1 MGTLVRITVSTTQ
14 PDRAQ
19 AALTRAFARIHEL
32 DLRLSNYLPQS
43 EVNHF
48 DPAHPSPD
56 LRRLLD
62 LSQRLTRDTH
72 GAFDPTRTALYDLW
86 RAARQARRLPT
97 AEAIAAARQQHENR
111 LDLGAIAKGYAADEA
126 LRILQ
131 AAGEPRALIAV
142 SGDLAASGPPHGQ
155 PAWRVRLDAV
165 DGRVIPLQHRAVSTS
180 GDTEQYLEA
189 DGQRYS
195 HIVDPR
201 TGYGLTNHVIASV
214 VARHGILSD
223 ALATVVC
230 LLGIPEGT
238 RLARRYGAQVYA
250 KQA

>member
-14 PDRAQ
+14 PDRAP

-32 DLRLSNYLPQS
+32 DLRLSNYLPNS
-43 EVNHF
+43 EVNNF
-48 DPAHPSPD
+48 NPAHVSPD

-62 LSQRLTRDTH
+62 FSRRLTRETQ
-72 GAFDPTRTALYDLW
+72 GAFDPTQTALYDLW
-86 RAARQARRLPT
+86 RAARRAHRLPSPDAIASARRKN
-97 AEAIAAARQQHENR
+97 ENR

-126 LRILQ
+126 LRILRD
-131 AAGEPRALIAV
+131 AGEPRALIAV
-142 SGDLAASGPPHGQ
+142 SGDLAAGAPPHGQ
-155 PAWRVRLDAV
+155 PAWNIRLDAV
-165 DGRVIPLQHRAVSTS
+165 DGRIVPLKHSAVSTS

-189 DGQRYS
+189 NGQRYS

-201 TGYGLTNHVIASV
+201 TGYGLTNGVIASV

-238 RLARRYGAQVYA
+238 RLARRYGAAVYA
-250 KQA
+250 R